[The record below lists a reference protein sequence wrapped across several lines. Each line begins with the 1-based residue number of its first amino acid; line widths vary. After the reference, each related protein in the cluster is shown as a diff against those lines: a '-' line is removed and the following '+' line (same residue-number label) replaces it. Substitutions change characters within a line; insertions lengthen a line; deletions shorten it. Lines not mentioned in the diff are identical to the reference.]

1 MKEEVAAKEAPND
14 EAEDSSPASFEDGA
28 WVRHSTSIV
37 GGLAVYAVL
46 TGTVVYWLLEDWG
59 WVNWFYFAVITLT
72 TVGYGDFSPT
82 TTASK
87 LFTVGYV
94 ISGIALIG
102 ASLNE
107 VLKRRERRTARRR
120 SKVTGRIEENRRR
133 SEAGGG
139 HQRDRSASK

>member
-1 MKEEVAAKEAPND
+1 MNDDVTAEEALND
-14 EAEDSSPASFEDGA
+14 TAQDSSPASSEDGA

-59 WVNWFYFAVITLT
+59 WVNSFYFSVITLT

-107 VLKRRERRTARRR
+107 VLKRRERRTAHRR
-120 SKVTGRIEENRRR
+120 SKVTSRIEENRRR
-133 SEAGGG
+133 SASGRA